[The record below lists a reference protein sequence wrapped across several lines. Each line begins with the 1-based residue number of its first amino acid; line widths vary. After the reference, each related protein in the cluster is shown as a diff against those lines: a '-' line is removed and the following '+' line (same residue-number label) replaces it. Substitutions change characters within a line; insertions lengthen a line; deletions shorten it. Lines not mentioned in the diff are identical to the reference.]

1 MQTWVHSG
9 RGLGYHRMAK
19 SRARRPR
26 AGGSGLSRKKICID
40 GFNIAMPRG
49 SGIATYA
56 RNLNHALR
64 ELGHETQILYGPP
77 QGHSKVPL
85 LGEIALVDAPA
96 PSKQLGSYLRK
107 ALPSFGR
114 TVRRVS
120 RTGFVDMRQ
129 VERNAPPCDVV
140 WSSRDV
146 FHSANSLFNNFGVC
160 TPVGFARAGG
170 ERPDVMHWTCPLPMT
185 AKGLPNLYTI
195 HDLVPLKL
203 PFATLDN
210 KRRFYQMCRWQCR
223 TADRIVTV
231 SRKSAEDLMEVF
243 GVEPS
248 RIAVTYQA
256 VDVPQHLLAQ
266 ADEEIARS
274 IEGAFGLGWRGYYLY
289 FGAVEPK
296 KNLARIIEAYLASG
310 VAAPL
315 VIIGGR
321 NWLDEEET
329 ELLTAIKAGELRRV
343 DRIRRYAYM
352 PFAILI
358 RLIRGARATLLP
370 SLYEGFGLQVLES
383 MLLRTPVLTSTAG
396 SLPEVAGDA
405 ALLADPYDAFSI
417 SSAIRALDSDEGLR
431 AELIDKGVR
440 QAAKFSPEAYRARL
454 VELYGEVV

>member
-1 MQTWVHSG
+1 
-9 RGLGYHRMAK
+9 
-19 SRARRPR
+19 
-26 AGGSGLSRKKICID
+26 LSRKKICID

-56 RNLNHALR
+56 HNLNHALR
-64 ELGHETQILYGPP
+64 QLGHETQILYGPP

-85 LGEIALVDAPA
+85 LGEIALVNAPA
-96 PSKQLGSYLRK
+96 PTSEQWSQLGSYLRK
-107 ALPSFGR
+107 AAPAFGR

-120 RTGFVDMRQ
+120 RTGFVDTRQ

-146 FHSANSLFNNFGVC
+146 FHGANSLFNTFGVC
-160 TPVGFARAGG
+160 TQVGFARADG
-170 ERPDVMHWTCPLPMT
+170 ERPDAMHWTCPLPMRV
-185 AKGLPNLYTI
+185 KRLPNLYTI

-210 KRRFYQMCRWQCR
+210 KRRFHQMCGWQCR

-231 SRKSAEDLMEVF
+231 SQKSAEDLMEVF
-243 GVEPS
+243 GVEAS

-256 VDVPQHLLAQ
+256 VDVPQRLLAQ
-266 ADEEIARS
+266 TEEEVARS

-289 FGAVEPK
+289 FGAIEPK

-321 NWLDEEET
+321 VWLDEEET
-329 ELLTAIKAGELRRV
+329 QLLYADLVEVTAIKAGVLRRV

-352 PFAILI
+352 PFATLI

-370 SLYEGFGLQVLES
+370 SLYEGFGLPVLES
-383 MLLRTPVLTSTAG
+383 MLLRTPVLASTAG

-405 ALLADPYDAFSI
+405 ALLVDPYDTFAI

-431 AELIDKGVR
+431 AELIEKGVR
-440 QAAKFSPEAYRARL
+440 QAARFSADAYRARL
-454 VELYGEVV
+454 VELYREVV